1 VASLPK
7 ERWSS
12 TPAIN
17 ISTHLPRP
25 AEEVWA
31 AVTTPKGVNAELMPL
46 VRMGFPPGLGDLRQA
61 PLGERVADCWLYA
74 FGVIPFE
81 RHTLLFADIGTSGFI
96 ETSLGLLHYWY
107 WKHERSVRPAEN
119 GGCIVRDIVTVDAK
133 FAFFDRIAQA
143 MTAYV
148 FRHRH
153 KRLKL
158 LYS

>member
-1 VASLPK
+1 LGASLPK

-17 ISTHLPRP
+17 ISTFLPRP
-25 AEEVWA
+25 PEEVWA
-31 AVTTPKGVNAELMPL
+31 AVATADGVNAELMPL
-46 VRMGFPPGLGDLRQA
+46 VRMTFPKGFTDLRQA
-61 PLGERVADCWLYA
+61 PLGEPAATCWLLA

-81 RHTLLFADIGTSGFI
+81 RHTLMFADIGPSGFV
-96 ETSLGLLHYWY
+96 ETSLGLFHYHYWS
-107 WKHERSVRPAEN
+107 HERTVRPAE
-119 GGCIVRDIVTVDAK
+119 GGCVVRDIVTVWSKIAFLDGIADAL
-133 FAFFDRIAQA
+133 
-143 MTAYV
+143 TAYA